1 MQKNK
6 WSLLGVLAL
15 VVGLVGFV
23 QAEKLTLYFE
33 AGKSGLSDA
42 YKASALKGLK
52 ASKGTI
58 TVSGHAWKEGTKAGN
73 QMLSEHR
80 ASNVRNYLIEAG
92 INRKRI
98 KVVSYGDKKPATK
111 DAKKKDQNQ
120 RVEIVVIK

>member
-1 MQKNK
+1 MKIFQ
-6 WSLLGVLAL
+6 LMAL
-15 VVGLVGFV
+15 VLGLVGFA
-23 QAEKLTLYFE
+23 QGEKLVVYFQ
-33 AGKSGLSDA
+33 AGKSNLSET

-80 ASNVRNYLIEAG
+80 ASNVRNFLIEAG
-92 INRKRI
+92 IDRKRI

-120 RVEIVVIK
+120 RAEIVVTK